1 MKAIKYLLLACVLV
15 AGMSILSVGVAVAD
29 KFAVKQPKIPFQ
41 YSLGVNKYRQMC
53 AGCHGKW
60 GGGTDQ
66 GPPLMHGIYKP
77 SHHRDST
84 FYRAVL
90 KGSQA
95 HHWKFGDMPSVKGA
109 TKEDVDAILPFIRWL
124 QRENGI
130 YK

>member
-1 MKAIKYLLLACVLV
+1 MKVIKLFVCVLV
-15 AGMSILSVGVAVAD
+15 AGMSVLSVGVAVAG
-29 KFAVKQPKIPFQ
+29 KFVVKQPKIPFQ

-66 GPPLMHGIYKP
+66 GPPLMHGFYKP

-90 KGSQA
+90 KGTQA
-95 HHWKFGDMPSVKGA
+95 HHWKFGDMSPVSGVSP
-109 TKEDVDAILPFIRWL
+109 EDAGHIVAFIRAE
-124 QRENGI
+124 QRKVGI
-130 YK
+130 Q